1 MLPCRGLYD
10 PRLTIE
16 EEYLRFTRGM
26 QVLALALLIVVLV
39 LGVTDTVSDWSDWV
53 VLGGII
59 VATVGFAIA
68 ITNRQY
74 PTKKRAMTRDRHSNW

>member
-1 MLPCRGLYD
+1 M
-10 PRLTIE
+10 
-16 EEYLRFTRGM
+16 RFTRGM
-26 QVLALALLIVVLV
+26 QVLALVLLIVVLV
-39 LGVTDTVSDWSDWV
+39 LAVTDTVSDWSDWV

-74 PTKKRAMTRDRHSNW
+74 PTKKRAFTRDSRSKW

>member
-1 MLPCRGLYD
+1 
-10 PRLTIE
+10 
-16 EEYLRFTRGM
+16 LRFTRGM
-26 QVLALALLIVVLV
+26 QVLGLVLLIVVLV
-39 LGVTDTVSDWSDWV
+39 LAVTDIVSDWSDWV

-74 PTKKRAMTRDRHSNW
+74 PTKKRAMTRDRHSDW

>member
-1 MLPCRGLYD
+1 LTRGLYD
-10 PRLTIE
+10 LRLNVE

-26 QVLALALLIVVLV
+26 QVLIVIALIVVLV
-39 LGVTDTVSDWSDWV
+39 LAITDVVSDWSDWV

-74 PTKKRAMTRDRHSNW
+74 PTKKRAFTRDSRSDW